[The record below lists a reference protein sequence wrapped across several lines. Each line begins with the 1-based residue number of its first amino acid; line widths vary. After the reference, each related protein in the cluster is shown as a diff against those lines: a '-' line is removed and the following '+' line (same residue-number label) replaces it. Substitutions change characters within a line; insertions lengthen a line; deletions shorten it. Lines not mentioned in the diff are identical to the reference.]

1 MKVTLYRYE
10 KGTLVMRSVEMEKLQ
25 AALRT
30 ENLNKPIST
39 TRDKVMFA
47 LPGTQN
53 SDIQKLP
60 VVVFG
65 GTFRKT
71 GDPKPPMRDYSGLV
85 LLEVNHLSDLQE
97 AVQIRQQAATMP
109 QTLLAFIGFS
119 GKSVKIVIP
128 FTLPDGTL
136 PHSPEQI
143 KRFHS
148 QAYLTAVK
156 YYQPQLGRNITLTEP
171 VPQHGC
177 RMSYD
182 PQPVYNPDAVAIR
195 IEQPAQ
201 MPDSEEIRIIPEE
214 PSEPHQR
221 LMPAM

>member
-85 LLEVNHLSDLQE
+85 LLEVNHFPTCKKRYKS
-97 AVQIRQQAATMP
+97 ANKPPRCRKRYWHSSA
-109 QTLLAFIGFS
+109 LA
-119 GKSVKIVIP
+119 GK
-128 FTLPDGTL
+128 
-136 PHSPEQI
+136 
-143 KRFHS
+143 
-148 QAYLTAVK
+148 A
-156 YYQPQLGRNITLTEP
+156 
-171 VPQHGC
+171 
-177 RMSYD
+177 
-182 PQPVYNPDAVAIR
+182 
-195 IEQPAQ
+195 
-201 MPDSEEIRIIPEE
+201 
-214 PSEPHQR
+214 
-221 LMPAM
+221 

>member
-65 GTFRKT
+65 GTFRGADDGCNIVT
-71 GDPKPPMRDYSGLV
+71 EADEGFVREGLKA
-85 LLEVNHLSDLQE
+85 L
-97 AVQIRQQAATMP
+97 
-109 QTLLAFIGFS
+109 
-119 GKSVKIVIP
+119 
-128 FTLPDGTL
+128 
-136 PHSPEQI
+136 
-143 KRFHS
+143 
-148 QAYLTAVK
+148 
-156 YYQPQLGRNITLTEP
+156 
-171 VPQHGC
+171 
-177 RMSYD
+177 
-182 PQPVYNPDAVAIR
+182 
-195 IEQPAQ
+195 
-201 MPDSEEIRIIPEE
+201 
-214 PSEPHQR
+214 
-221 LMPAM
+221 

>member
-71 GDPKPPMRDYSGLV
+71 GEPKASHARLFGIGAARSKPSFRLARSGTNPPTSRHDAANATG
-85 LLEVNHLSDLQE
+85 
-97 AVQIRQQAATMP
+97 IR
-109 QTLLAFIGFS
+109 
-119 GKSVKIVIP
+119 
-128 FTLPDGTL
+128 
-136 PHSPEQI
+136 
-143 KRFHS
+143 
-148 QAYLTAVK
+148 
-156 YYQPQLGRNITLTEP
+156 
-171 VPQHGC
+171 
-177 RMSYD
+177 
-182 PQPVYNPDAVAIR
+182 
-195 IEQPAQ
+195 
-201 MPDSEEIRIIPEE
+201 
-214 PSEPHQR
+214 R
-221 LMPAM
+221 L

>member
-1 MKVTLYRYE
+1 
-10 KGTLVMRSVEMEKLQ
+10 MRSVEMEKLQ

-136 PHSPEQI
+136 PHTSTRTDQTIPLASLFDGSQI
-143 KRFHS
+143 LP
-148 QAYLTAVK
+148 AT
-156 YYQPQLGRNITLTEP
+156 
-171 VPQHGC
+171 
-177 RMSYD
+177 
-182 PQPVYNPDAVAIR
+182 IR
-195 IEQPAQ
+195 T
-201 MPDSEEIRIIPEE
+201 
-214 PSEPHQR
+214 
-221 LMPAM
+221 